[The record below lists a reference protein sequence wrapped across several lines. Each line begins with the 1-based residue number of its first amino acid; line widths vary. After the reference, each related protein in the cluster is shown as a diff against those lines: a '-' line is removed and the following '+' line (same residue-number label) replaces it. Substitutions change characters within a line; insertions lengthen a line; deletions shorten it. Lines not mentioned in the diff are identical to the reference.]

1 MSRIAIIGLGNL
13 GMPTA
18 KYLHNLGF
26 EVVSFSKS
34 VHPTDWFHTIEE
46 ETFIQKAKYS
56 SHVILAAG
64 VSRPS
69 VFDLETDLRLS
80 LEISKR
86 IFNETSYTRYLY
98 FSTGAVYGE
107 CITPKSEE
115 DEVNPVTP
123 YGNLKLEIERS
134 LLRLLGNK
142 VTQLRIGNVFGQTQK
157 TGLLYMLKRSL
168 NSHEKVRILAPIESC
183 RDYMLDTHF
192 VRAIESIIESKS
204 SYPAINIGSGFSLS
218 ISEVLDIFAVSGGKI
233 PIFESQELNTN
244 DVLSTKLKTNLLNSF
259 YKPEANLQDSI
270 FEYFKTS

>member
-1 MSRIAIIGLGNL
+1 
-13 GMPTA
+13 
-18 KYLHNLGF
+18 
-26 EVVSFSKS
+26 
-34 VHPTDWFHTIEE
+34 
-46 ETFIQKAKYS
+46 
-56 SHVILAAG
+56 
-64 VSRPS
+64 
-69 VFDLETDLRLS
+69 
-80 LEISKR
+80 
-86 IFNETSYTRYLY
+86 
-98 FSTGAVYGE
+98 
-107 CITPKSEE
+107 
-115 DEVNPVTP
+115 
-123 YGNLKLEIERS
+123 
-134 LLRLLGNK
+134 
-142 VTQLRIGNVFGQTQK
+142 
-157 TGLLYMLKRSL
+157 MLKRSL